1 MTNEERPFTAVV
13 LAGDRKPGDPVAEA
27 AGVSCKSLIPVGGR
41 PMVLR
46 VLDALEEARE
56 IESVILCGPH
66 RAAIGEEEELH
77 ARIASG
83 KVKWVESQAT
93 PSSSTYQVLQSL
105 ADEISV
111 LVTTADHALL
121 TAEMVNYFCSGARGS
136 GKDVVVGL
144 ALHELVTAKYPETK
158 RTAIPLGDG
167 SYCSCNLFG
176 FLTPEARSAAHF
188 WRKVESQRKKA
199 LRLISAFGWMA
210 VLHYLLRRPSLEEG
224 LGRISQRLG
233 LSAGAVVMPFPE
245 AAVDVDTVSDWKLVE
260 SIVANQTRQVP

>member
-1 MTNEERPFTAVV
+1 
-13 LAGDRKPGDPVAEA
+13 
-27 AGVSCKSLIPVGGR
+27 
-41 PMVLR
+41 MVLR

-56 IESVILCGPH
+56 VESVILCGPH

-93 PSSSTYQVLQSL
+93 PSSSTYHAMQSL
-105 ADEISV
+105 PDSTPV
-111 LVTTADHALL
+111 FVTTADHALL
-121 TAEMVNYFCSGARGS
+121 TAEMVDYFCSEARCG
-136 GKDVVVGL
+136 GNNEIVVGL
-144 ALHELVTAKYPETK
+144 ALLESVMAAYPQSK
-158 RTAIPLGDG
+158 RTAIQLADG

-188 WRKVESQRKKA
+188 WRKVESQRKKT
-199 LRLISAFGWMA
+199 LRVIAGFGWFN
-210 VLHYLLRRPSLEEG
+210 LLLYLLKRPSLEEG

-260 SIVANQTRQVP
+260 SIVANRTGR

>member
-1 MTNEERPFTAVV
+1 
-13 LAGDRKPGDPVAEA
+13 
-27 AGVSCKSLIPVGGR
+27 
-41 PMVLR
+41 MVLR

-56 IESVILCGPH
+56 VESVILCGPH

-93 PSSSTYQVLQSL
+93 PSSSTYHAMQSL
-105 ADEISV
+105 PDSTPV
-111 LVTTADHALL
+111 FVTTADHALL
-121 TAEMVNYFCSGARGS
+121 TAEMVDYFCSEARCG
-136 GKDVVVGL
+136 GNNEIVVGL
-144 ALHELVTAKYPETK
+144 ALLESVMAAYPQSK
-158 RTAIPLGDG
+158 RTAIRLRDG
-167 SYCSCNLFG
+167 AYCSCNLFG

-188 WRKVESQRKKA
+188 WRKVESQRKKT
-199 LRLISAFGWMA
+199 LRVIAGFGW
-210 VLHYLLRRPSLEEG
+210 LNLLLYLLKRPSLEEG

-260 SIVANQTRQVP
+260 SIVANRTGR

>member
-1 MTNEERPFTAVV
+1 
-13 LAGDRKPGDPVAEA
+13 
-27 AGVSCKSLIPVGGR
+27 
-41 PMVLR
+41 MVLR
-46 VLDALEEARE
+46 VLDALDEARE

-66 RAAIGEEEELH
+66 QSAIDQIEELH

-83 KVKWVESQAT
+83 KVKWVKNQAT

-105 ADEISV
+105 ADEIPV

-121 TAEMVNYFCSGARGS
+121 TAEMVDYFCSRARES
-136 GKDVVVGL
+136 DRDVVVGL
-144 ALHELVTAKYPETK
+144 ALHELVAAKYPETK

-167 SYCSCNLFG
+167 SYCSCNLFV

-188 WRKVESQRKKA
+188 WRKVESQRKRT
-199 LRLISAFGWMA
+199 LRMISAFGWTA

-224 LGRISQRLG
+224 LERISQRLG
-233 LSAGAVVMPFPE
+233 LRAGAVVMPFPE

-260 SIVANQTRQVP
+260 SIVANRT

>member
-27 AGVSCKSLIPVGGR
+27 AGVSCKSLIHVGGR

-56 IESVILCGPH
+56 VESVILCGPH

-93 PSSSTYQVLQSL
+93 PSSSTYHAMQSL
-105 ADEISV
+105 PDSTPV

-121 TAEMVNYFCSGARGS
+121 TAEMVDYFCSGARGS

-158 RTAIPLGDG
+158 RTAISLGDG

-188 WRKVESQRKKA
+188 WRKVESQRKKTLLVIA
-199 LRLISAFGWMA
+199 GFGW
-210 VLHYLLRRPSLEEG
+210 LNLLLYLLKRPSLEEG

-233 LSAGAVVMPFPE
+233 LRAGAVVMPFPE

-260 SIVANQTRQVP
+260 SIVANQTG